1 MKRQKRIGVFE
12 TNSSSEHSISIVKKS
27 NFKQWKAG
35 KLYARRAPGKTD
47 YNETWGNFW
56 SEQYYWA
63 FDMITKEEAE
73 ARNRKIFEENKK
85 NALESTKQYLER
97 TFDPEAK
104 KWAEEELKYLESLD
118 FERFRE
124 VDKLYGHMWI
134 TYEEYQEAL
143 HHDDCYSPFEHI
155 NETEDVVVFGKY
167 FHS

>member
-1 MKRQKRIGVFE
+1 MRRQIRTGVFE

-27 NFKQWKAG
+27 NFEQWKAG
-35 KLYARRAPGKTD
+35 KLYARRAPGKTE

-73 ARNRKIFEENKK
+73 ARNRKLFEEYKK
-85 NALESTKQYLER
+85 NGIERAKQYLDR
-97 TFDPEAK
+97 TSDQKTKKRAK
-104 KWAEEELKYLESLD
+104 EELKNIETLD
-118 FERFRE
+118 FEEFKE
-124 VDKLYGHMWI
+124 VDKMYGHMWI

-143 HHDDCYSPFEHI
+143 HQDDCYSPFEHI